1 MRRGKPVEAEHFVAP
16 FCQLVK
22 RGASHRAETAYDRVE
37 LIDHESQWGQ
47 KKTQLIYSTHE
58 SSQIAIASRQERL

>member
-1 MRRGKPVEAEHFVAP
+1 MRRGKPVEAEHFVVP

-22 RGASHRAETAYDRVE
+22 RGASYRAETAYDRVE
-37 LIDHESQWGQ
+37 FVNHKSQWRQ
-47 KKTQLIYSTHE
+47 KKTQLVYSTHE